1 MNLLVHVIDP
11 IDRDEVLLPAR
22 FRIVLAQYNAIG
34 SLQVVDSTNV
44 FAVQADDFHA
54 LLNV

>member
-22 FRIVLAQYNAIG
+22 FRIVLAQYDAIS

-44 FAVQADDFHA
+44 FAVQAHDFHA